1 MGGRAVSSVLLE
13 FQNSLEVGRDWQ
25 VTGSIFRMRSKA
37 RRGLGDR
44 ESELERGGLRVLPS
58 WPLSDLQEAP
68 EGQPSQSGPFSRD
81 SAPVGP
87 PSGVQQLAE
96 DVDSQRSEDGAAR
109 SLSPASRPPSG
120 LLPERWAFL
129 EPPRLYP
136 IPSSQ
141 QPVWLVLSA
150 PLQGGETEVGKASGP
165 VAPSTGQWEG
175 GTWSQN
181 RGKEARPSK
190 AWRNAGRR
198 RGLPPP
204 PQMLGGLAPRP
215 PASHISHG
223 PPLVTSRLSVG
234 SFGCRSRIGTV
245 CVQIAALA
253 LPALCMSS
261 GKLFNLSGPPRPH
274 L

>member
-1 MGGRAVSSVLLE
+1 MPLAGGWEVGGRAVSSVLLE

-81 SAPVGP
+81 STPVGP

-109 SLSPASRPPSG
+109 SLSPTSRPPSG

-129 EPPRLYP
+129 EPPVP
-136 IPSSQ
+136 CP
-141 QPVWLVLSA
+141 
-150 PLQGGETEVGKASGP
+150 ASG
-165 VAPSTGQWEG
+165 V
-175 GTWSQN
+175 
-181 RGKEARPSK
+181 
-190 AWRNAGRR
+190 RR
-198 RGLPPP
+198 EYG
-204 PQMLGGLAPRP
+204 
-215 PASHISHG
+215 
-223 PPLVTSRLSVG
+223 
-234 SFGCRSRIGTV
+234 
-245 CVQIAALA
+245 
-253 LPALCMSS
+253 
-261 GKLFNLSGPPRPH
+261 NLS
-274 L
+274 